1 MLKRS
6 RPGSS
11 SDSDSGSCSD
21 SDSNSDSDS
30 DETSTPFDP
39 AAHKLARSSPSL
51 QQPIIQCTLPPHCN
65 HSPQSFA
72 SYPAFEQHYT
82 TSHTLVCTS
91 CARSF
96 PSQHYLDLHFSEFHD
111 PFVAARRDRGE
122 KVYTCFVEGC
132 DKVCAD
138 MRKRRLHLID
148 KHGFPREFMF
158 GLVAHGL
165 RPNQTSLLYPPRKW
179 KQVAGMR
186 PTGCDH
192 RDNNDD
198 SPIGVGEGAG
208 DDDDKGDDTGDIV
221 FRRPDQ
227 TADGD
232 GEPEID
238 ADMLAVGRQFQG
250 IKLVPDKIRFG
261 RKTRI

>member
-1 MLKRS
+1 MSKRT
-6 RPGSS
+6 RPRPS
-11 SDSDSGSCSD
+11 SDSDSGSRSD
-21 SDSNSDSDS
+21 SDSGSDSGS
-30 DETSTPFDP
+30 DYTSGPFDP
-39 AAHKLARSSPSL
+39 AAHKLARSSPSP
-51 QQPIIQCTLPPHCN
+51 QQPIIKCTLPPHCT

-82 TSHTLVCTS
+82 TSHTLVCAS

-138 MRKRRLHLID
+138 TRKRRLHLID

-158 GLVAHGL
+158 GVVAHGL

-179 KQVAGMR
+179 KQVGDMR
-186 PTGCDH
+186 QTDCDH
-192 RDNNDD
+192 RDND
-198 SPIGVGEGAG
+198 S
-208 DDDDKGDDTGDIV
+208 DTGDIV
-221 FRRPDQ
+221 FRGPHQ
-227 TADGD
+227 TADDD

-238 ADMLAVGRQFQG
+238 ADLVAVERQFRG

-261 RKTRI
+261 RKRGI